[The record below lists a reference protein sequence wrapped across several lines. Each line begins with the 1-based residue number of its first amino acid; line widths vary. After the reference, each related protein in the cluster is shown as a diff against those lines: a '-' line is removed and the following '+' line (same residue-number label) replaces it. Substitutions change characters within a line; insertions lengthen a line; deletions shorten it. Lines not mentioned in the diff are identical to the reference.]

1 MKWVFFLCG
10 LSFLL
15 FGTCRSANIVAYM
28 PLPFYSHQTA
38 FKPLWLE
45 LAKKGHKITLIQSQV
60 VVENNENIT
69 HILLNDTYRI
79 MNKGKMFDNLG
90 KGQSI
95 VTVLL
100 AALSSQVEVMEYQL
114 SHPGVQDLLKGEN
127 KVDLFFTEFLAT
139 YGIPLRRK
147 LNASMIGLVSMD
159 SSIHGHLYVG
169 NPTHPVMYPDKD
181 MPFYPALTFK
191 ERVIDTFFW
200 VAFKLL
206 MDFIFNPMMERVAA
220 KCLGEVDPLEDIA
233 KEVSLLFIN
242 ANPLFNAVR
251 PLGPKTV
258 NIGGGLHLLEPQ
270 PLPRDLQDYLDNA
283 EYGVIYFSLGSNIN
297 SKQLPN
303 ITKKIILETF
313 SQLPYKIL
321 WKFNE
326 EIPGKSN
333 NVKVMKWIPQQ
344 DVLRHKNVKL
354 FITQGGLQSMEEAIF
369 NYVPMLALPFYGD
382 QNSNARK
389 MAAKGIGLTL
399 DYKKLNVESFKSAI
413 LEVLDNSRYR
423 ETTKELADLVMDQPM
438 TGLEKA
444 VWWTEYVLRH
454 GRTEHFRDRS
464 VDTPWYQFLLLDV
477 ISFVLAAAAVAIYVF
492 VKTLRL
498 LKWSVC
504 KLHKTL
510 TDGKKTKTN

>member
-191 ERVIDTFFW
+191 ERVIDTFF
-200 VAFKLL
+200 
-206 MDFIFNPMMERVAA
+206 
-220 KCLGEVDPLEDIA
+220 
-233 KEVSLLFIN
+233 
-242 ANPLFNAVR
+242 
-251 PLGPKTV
+251 
-258 NIGGGLHLLEPQ
+258 
-270 PLPRDLQDYLDNA
+270 
-283 EYGVIYFSLGSNIN
+283 LGS
-297 SKQLPN
+297 
-303 ITKKIILETF
+303 F
-313 SQLPYKIL
+313 
-321 WKFNE
+321 
-326 EIPGKSN
+326 
-333 NVKVMKWIPQQ
+333 
-344 DVLRHKNVKL
+344 
-354 FITQGGLQSMEEAIF
+354 
-369 NYVPMLALPFYGD
+369 
-382 QNSNARK
+382 
-389 MAAKGIGLTL
+389 
-399 DYKKLNVESFKSAI
+399 
-413 LEVLDNSRYR
+413 
-423 ETTKELADLVMDQPM
+423 
-438 TGLEKA
+438 
-444 VWWTEYVLRH
+444 
-454 GRTEHFRDRS
+454 
-464 VDTPWYQFLLLDV
+464 
-477 ISFVLAAAAVAIYVF
+477 
-492 VKTLRL
+492 
-498 LKWSVC
+498 
-504 KLHKTL
+504 
-510 TDGKKTKTN
+510 